1 MRHIP
6 NTWLFEPWK
15 MPVELQHAVG
25 IRPGSELATPVVDLA
40 VATRES
46 KHMLHAR
53 RNTTE
58 VRNGKE
64 AVIEKHASRMTLRR
78 STKAKSATTSSEQQL
93 GFDF

>member
-15 MPVELQHAVG
+15 MPIELQHSVG
-25 IRPGSELATPVVDLA
+25 IRPGSELATPLVDLA
-40 VATRES
+40 VATKES
-46 KHMLHAR
+46 KHRLHAR

-64 AVIEKHASRMTLRR
+64 AVIEKHASRKTPRR
-78 STKAKSATTSSEQQL
+78 VSKAQSTKTSSEQQL

>member
-1 MRHIP
+1 
-6 NTWLFEPWK
+6 
-15 MPVELQHAVG
+15 
-25 IRPGSELATPVVDLA
+25 
-40 VATRES
+40 
-46 KHMLHAR
+46 MLHAR

>member
-1 MRHIP
+1 
-6 NTWLFEPWK
+6 

-40 VATRES
+40 LATRES

-64 AVIEKHASRMTLRR
+64 AVIEKHASRMTPRR